1 MAPSPLTQFF
11 QSSRR
16 CQITHVD
23 GVQQFNDG
31 HLYNV
36 GLKRVGR
43 GVGVVAVV
51 VAVVQQVQ
59 QIHNEITQHLESG
72 VCFVYH
78 SDLLNRKRLNF
89 ISQQVYK

>member
-1 MAPSPLTQFF
+1 
-11 QSSRR
+11 
-16 CQITHVD
+16 
-23 GVQQFNDG
+23 
-31 HLYNV
+31 
-36 GLKRVGR
+36 
-43 GVGVVAVV
+43 VAVV
-51 VAVVQQVQ
+51 VAVVQQIQ